1 MSQSSTNTS
10 YSLYVSDS
18 NGDQIFATSVNGS
31 AGMDDATWLSLV
43 ETLRDFAWP
52 AAMRPVLVQASKSE
66 SVGTYYN
73 CDTVVTPPTF
83 N

>member
-1 MSQSSTNTS
+1 MSQSSSSTS

-18 NGDQIFATSVNGS
+18 NGDQIFQTAVNGS

-43 ETLRDFAWP
+43 ATLRDFAWP
-52 AAMRPVLVQASKSE
+52 TSMRPIYVQASKSE
-66 SVGTYYN
+66 SVGTSYN
-73 CDTVVTPPTF
+73 CDTAVTPPTF